1 MQSSTSPIKDQSSTV
16 NQRVEPLSADINEK
30 NHLTI
35 GGIDTIDLAKQFG
48 TPLWIICEDTVR
60 AATRAVWDGLTDYP
74 NATPSYAGKAFL
86 CLAMAALVKEL
97 GFGIDV
103 VSEGELVTALQAGF
117 PADRI
122 FLHGNNKSPEELE
135 LAIANKG
142 VKIVVDS
149 LSEMEDIISLA
160 QSAKCRVPV
169 MLRIIPGI
177 DLDTH
182 DHIKTGHSTSKFGIP
197 LDELE
202 ATVGLA
208 LAHRQDLELLG
219 LHAHIGSQGM
229 DLPPYLQI
237 VDLMAELYSKYK
249 DKYGYEMPHLDLGGG
264 LGIAYT
270 AEDRPIA
277 LDVWA
282 RALSDEVKKAFP
294 ARGLKLPQLSLEPGR
309 SIIGTAGVTIYQV
322 GRTKEL
328 AEGVNYLSIDG
339 GMADNPR
346 PITYQA
352 KYTAVVAN
360 RMQGQVGGEQ
370 TSGETQHSADA
381 GENRQNIGQDKVWS
395 IVGRYCES
403 GDIIVE
409 EVRLNAKRGDLI
421 AIFATGAYNYS
432 MSSNYNRTARPA
444 CVLVKNGK
452 AEVILA
458 RETCTDLLRQDRM
471 PSWLT

>member
-16 NQRVEPLSADINEK
+16 NQRVEPLTAAVTDK
-30 NHLTI
+30 NHLAI
-35 GGIDTIDLAKQFG
+35 GGIDTVDLAAKFG

-60 AATRAVWDGLTDYP
+60 AATQAIWDGLKDYP
-74 NATPSYAGKAFL
+74 SATPSYAGKAFL
-86 CLAMAALVKEL
+86 CLAMAALIKEL
-97 GFGIDV
+97 RFGIDV
-103 VSEGELVTALQAGF
+103 VSEGELQTALQAGF
-117 PADRI
+117 PPDKI

-160 QSAKCRVPV
+160 QRAKCRVPV

-270 AEDRPIA
+270 ADDQPIA
-277 LDVWA
+277 LNVWA
-282 RALSDEVKKAFP
+282 KALSDEVKKAFP

-360 RMQGQVGGEQ
+360 RMRPQ
-370 TSGETQHSADA
+370 
-381 GENRQNIGQDKVWS
+381 GENPGQDKVWS

-409 EVRLNAKRGDLI
+409 EVRLNAKRGDLL

>member
-1 MQSSTSPIKDQSSTV
+1 MKDNSLTV
-16 NQRVEPLSADINEK
+16 NQRVEPLTAAVNEK
-30 NHLTI
+30 NHLTL
-35 GGIDTIDLAKQFG
+35 GGIDVVELAAEFG
-48 TPLWIICEDTVR
+48 TPLWIICEDTIR
-60 AATRAVWDGLTDYP
+60 AAAQAIWEGLKDYP

-86 CLAMAALVKEL
+86 CLAMAALVKDL
-97 GFGIDV
+97 NFGIDV

-117 PADRI
+117 SPDKI
-122 FLHGNNKSPEELE
+122 FLHGNNKSLEELTM
-135 LAIANKG
+135 AISNAG

-149 LSEMEDIISLA
+149 LSELEDIIDLA
-160 QSAKCRVPV
+160 QRYKRRVPV

-202 ATVGLA
+202 RTVEMA
-208 LAHRQDLELLG
+208 LEHKEHINLLG

-229 DLPPYLQI
+229 DLPPYLQ
-237 VDLMAELYSKYK
+237 VVELMGDLYKSYK
-249 DKYGYEMPHLDLGGG
+249 DKFGYEMPHLDLGGG
-264 LGIAYT
+264 LGIAYI

-277 LDVWA
+277 LNTWA
-282 RALSDEVKKAFP
+282 RTLSDEVKRVFP
-294 ARGLKLPQLSLEPGR
+294 ARGLKLPELSLEPGR
-309 SIIGTAGVTIYQV
+309 SIIGTAGVTLYQV

-328 AEGVNYLSIDG
+328 AGGVNYLSIDG

-346 PITYQA
+346 PIMYQA

-360 RMQGQVGGEQ
+360 RMANEQ
-370 TSGETQHSADA
+370 NSG
-381 GENRQNIGQDKVWS
+381 DKVWS

-409 EVRLNAKRGDLI
+409 EVKLNAKRGDLI

-471 PSWLT
+471 PSWLA

>member
-1 MQSSTSPIKDQSSTV
+1 MQSSTSPTKDLSLTV
-16 NQRVEPLSADINEK
+16 NQRVEPLTAGVNEK

-35 GGIDTIDLAKQFG
+35 GGLDTVDLATEFG

-60 AATRAVWDGLTDYP
+60 AATQAVWDGLKDYP
-74 NATPSYAGKAFL
+74 SATPSYAGKAFL

-122 FLHGNNKSPEELE
+122 FLHGNNKSPQELE
-135 LAIANKG
+135 LAISNKG

-149 LSEMEDIISLA
+149 LSEMEDIAILA
-160 QSAKCRVPV
+160 QSAKCRVPI

-197 LDELE
+197 LNELE

-208 LAHRQDLELLG
+208 LAHREHLELLG

-237 VDLMAELYSKYK
+237 VHLMAELYSKYK
-249 DKYGYEMPHLDLGGG
+249 DKYAYEMPHLDLGGG

-270 AEDRPIA
+270 ADDQPIA

-282 RALSDEVKKAFP
+282 KALSDEVKKAFP
-294 ARGLKLPQLSLEPGR
+294 ARGLKLPHLSLEPGR

-328 AEGVNYLSIDG
+328 TEGVNYLSIDG

-360 RMQGQVGGEQ
+360 RMTPSKAEK
-370 TSGETQHSADA
+370 SEEADDKKQLDQA
-381 GENRQNIGQDKVWS
+381 QDKVWS

-409 EVRLNAKRGDLI
+409 EVRLNAGRGDLI
-421 AIFATGAYNYS
+421 ATFATGAYNYS
-432 MSSNYNRTARPA
+432 MSSNYNRTGRPA
-444 CVLVKNGK
+444 CVLVKNSK

>member
-1 MQSSTSPIKDQSSTV
+1 MKDNSLTV
-16 NQRVEPLSADINEK
+16 NQRVEPLTAAVNEK
-30 NHLTI
+30 NHLTL
-35 GGIDTIDLAKQFG
+35 GGIDVVELAAEFG
-48 TPLWIICEDTVR
+48 TPLWIICEDTIR
-60 AATRAVWDGLTDYP
+60 AAAQAIWEGLKDYP
-74 NATPSYAGKAFL
+74 SATPSYAGKAFL
-86 CLAMAALVKEL
+86 CLAMAALVKDL
-97 GFGIDV
+97 NFGIDV

-117 PADRI
+117 SPDKI
-122 FLHGNNKSPEELE
+122 FLHGNNKSLEELTM
-135 LAIANKG
+135 AISNAG

-149 LSEMEDIISLA
+149 LSELEDIIDLA
-160 QSAKCRVPV
+160 QRYKRRVPV

-202 ATVGLA
+202 RTVEMA
-208 LAHRQDLELLG
+208 LEHKEHINLLG

-229 DLPPYLQI
+229 DLPPYLQ
-237 VDLMAELYSKYK
+237 VVELMGDLYKSYK
-249 DKYGYEMPHLDLGGG
+249 DKFGYEMPHLDLGGG
-264 LGIAYT
+264 LGIAYI

-277 LDVWA
+277 LNTWA
-282 RALSDEVKKAFP
+282 RTLSDEVKRVFP
-294 ARGLKLPQLSLEPGR
+294 ARGLNLPELSLEPGR
-309 SIIGTAGVTIYQV
+309 SIIGTAGVTLYQV

-328 AEGVNYLSIDG
+328 AGGVNYLSIDG

-346 PITYQA
+346 PIMYQA

-360 RMQGQVGGEQ
+360 RMTSEQ
-370 TSGETQHSADA
+370 NSG
-381 GENRQNIGQDKVWS
+381 DKVWS

-409 EVRLNAKRGDLI
+409 EVKLNAKRGDLI

-471 PSWLT
+471 PSWLA

>member
-1 MQSSTSPIKDQSSTV
+1 
-16 NQRVEPLSADINEK
+16 VEPLTAAVTDK
-30 NHLTI
+30 NHLAI
-35 GGIDTIDLAKQFG
+35 GGIDTVDLAAKFG

-60 AATRAVWDGLTDYP
+60 AATQAIWDGLKDYP
-74 NATPSYAGKAFL
+74 SATPSYAGKAFL
-86 CLAMAALVKEL
+86 CLAMAALIKEL
-97 GFGIDV
+97 RFGIDV
-103 VSEGELVTALQAGF
+103 VSEGELQTALQAGF
-117 PADRI
+117 PPDKI

-160 QSAKCRVPV
+160 QRAKCRVPV

-270 AEDRPIA
+270 ADDQPIA
-277 LDVWA
+277 LNVWA
-282 RALSDEVKKAFP
+282 KALSDEVKKAFP

-360 RMQGQVGGEQ
+360 RMRPQ
-370 TSGETQHSADA
+370 
-381 GENRQNIGQDKVWS
+381 GENPGQDKVWS

-409 EVRLNAKRGDLI
+409 EVRLNAKRGDLL